1 MIWEEQLP
9 TQGAHMADETNEET
23 VNLMRKT
30 AVPTPPG
37 RDAAV
42 GYRVGNSA
50 EGGVLCRGT
59 NTPQRRP
66 GAYALE

>member
-1 MIWEEQLP
+1 
-9 TQGAHMADETNEET
+9 MADETNEAN
-23 VNLMRKT
+23 VNVMKKID
-30 AVPTPPG
+30 TPVLPG

-42 GYRVGNSA
+42 GYRIGNSA

-66 GAYALE
+66 GAHD